1 MRLNSKK
8 NICIQSKTKREIH
21 RAGWIMVDAFTI
33 IENGYLEVEN
43 GFIYSANKGR
53 PKEKC
58 IDHGPGVLM
67 PPLVNAHLH
76 LELSALKN
84 HLSFDRGFQSWVKM
98 LLEKR
103 DALGEDILI
112 REAKISAHDLFEW
125 GNLYV
130 GDISTLGITRQIFEE
145 SALSGVFF
153 HEFLGSDIPK
163 VVTQKND
170 SVSFSVAGHAPHT
183 SSPQLLKALKKRATS
198 QNLPFSI
205 HLAESDD
212 ESEFICD
219 KKGSWAD
226 FMTMRGVDFSSWDI
240 GSKTPVSYVSDMG
253 LLDSST
259 LVVHLLNVSGKD
271 MDLLA
276 RSNTKV
282 CVCPRSNWNLHKKLP
297 DIETMI
303 QKGIQPALGTDSL
316 ASCDSLNVFDEMAF
330 VQKKYPK
337 LDPENIMAMGTING
351 AKALGLDHMTGT
363 LSEGKKAQFLYLP
376 LPGLNKNNILQKI
389 ILNER

>member
-8 NICIQSKTKREIH
+8 SICIKSKKKREIH
-21 RAGWIMVDAFTI
+21 RAGWIMVDAFTF
-33 IENGYLEVEN
+33 IENGYLEIEN

-53 PKEKC
+53 PKEKS
-58 IDHGPGVLM
+58 IDHGPGVLI

-84 HLSFDRGFQSWVKM
+84 QLPFDRGFKSWVKM

-103 DALGEDILI
+103 DAMGEEILMK
-112 REAKISAHDLFEW
+112 EAQISAHDLFEW

-130 GDISTLGITRQIFEE
+130 GEISTLGITRQIIEE
-145 SALSGVFF
+145 SALNGVFF

-163 VVTQKND
+163 VLAQKNE

-183 SSPQLLKALKKRATS
+183 SSPQLLKALKKRAAS
-198 QNLPFSI
+198 QDLPFSI

-212 ESEFICD
+212 ETEFICD
-219 KKGSWAD
+219 QKGEWAN
-226 FMTMRGVDFSSWDI
+226 FMTLRGIDFSSWDI
-240 GSKTPVSYVSDMG
+240 GSKTPVSYIKDLG

-259 LVVHLLNVSGKD
+259 LAVHLLNVNEKD
-271 MDLLA
+271 MDILT
-276 RSNTKV
+276 RSKTKT

-303 QKGIQPALGTDSL
+303 QKGIHPALGTDSL
-316 ASCDSLNVFDEMAF
+316 ASCDSLNVLDEMAF
-330 VQKKYPK
+330 VQKHYPN
-337 LDPENIMAMGTING
+337 LDPCTIVAMGTING
-351 AKALGLDHMTGT
+351 ARALGVEHMTGT
-363 LSEGKKAQFLYLP
+363 LSKGKKAQFLYRP
-376 LPGLNKNNILQKI
+376 LAGLNNKNILQRI
-389 ILNER
+389 ISNE